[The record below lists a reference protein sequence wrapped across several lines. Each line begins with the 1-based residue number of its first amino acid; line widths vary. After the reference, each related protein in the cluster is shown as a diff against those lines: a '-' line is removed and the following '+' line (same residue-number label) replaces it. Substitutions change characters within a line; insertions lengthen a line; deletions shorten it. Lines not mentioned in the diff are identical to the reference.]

1 MSPES
6 NTEPNREEPSRAPAT
21 SRVRRVSPEI
31 DALVEKL
38 GAIDPRRSE
47 IVARARSRLATGALD
62 TAAVARETA
71 RRFLSRDED

>member
-1 MSPES
+1 
-6 NTEPNREEPSRAPAT
+6 
-21 SRVRRVSPEI
+21 VSPEI